1 MMNVKKA
8 VLGIIVGLVAVSAA
22 RAEDEQGVLSP
33 QIAVNTTKEP
43 MASGSFEPTWESLK
57 QYECPAWFRD
67 VKFGIWAHWGPQC
80 QPERGDW
87 YARHMYPEDHWQGK
101 FHREKYGHP
110 SKVGFKEVI
119 HDWKAENW
127 DPDRLVALYKRTGAQ
142 YFFAMANHH
151 DNFDLWDSPYQPWN
165 SVDMGP
171 KKNIIAGW
179 AKAAREQGLRFG
191 VSLHA
196 AHAWTW
202 YETSQGSD
210 KTGPMAN
217 IPYDGTLTKAD
228 GQGQWWEGYD
238 PQDLYAQNHK
248 PSRGSDNLGTIHSQW
263 NWGNGASIPDQA
275 YCDKFYNRTVD
286 LINRYE
292 PDLVYFDDTAL
303 PLYPISD
310 AGLKIAAHLY
320 NSSASRNQGKNQAVL
335 FGKILTEQQ
344 RDCLTWDV
352 ERGVCNDIQSD
363 PWQTDTCLG
372 TWHYDMGIYERNQ
385 YKTAKTVIHMLVDI
399 VSKNGNLLL
408 SVPIRGDGT
417 IDEKEER
424 ILEGIAAWMDI
435 HKECI
440 FGTRPWKIFGEGP
453 ALTQAAQLT
462 AQGFNEGR
470 GKPLTAQDVRFT
482 TKEGVLYA
490 ITLGWPTEPLAI
502 KALGTDAKDPEQ
514 VIAHIEVLGS
524 QEPVQWKQAEEALL
538 IQPLKNRV
546 CDETA
551 VFRITFK

>member
-1 MMNVKKA
+1 MNVKKA
-8 VLGIIVGLVAVSAA
+8 VLGIIVGLLAVSAA
-22 RAEDEQGVLSP
+22 LAEDEQGVLSP

-43 MASGSFEPTWESLK
+43 MASGSFEPTWQSLK

-127 DPDRLVALYKRTGAQ
+127 DPDRLVALYKRAGAQ

-210 KTGPMAN
+210 KTGPMAK

-372 TWHYDMGIYERNQ
+372 TWHYDMGIYERNH

-408 SVPIRGDGT
+408 SVPVRGDGT

-424 ILEGIAAWMDI
+424 ILDGIAAWMDI

-453 ALTQAAQLT
+453 ALAQAAQLT

-470 GKPLTAQDVRFT
+470 GKPLTAQDIRFT

-502 KALGTDAKDPEQ
+502 KALGTDAKDPKQ
-514 VIAHIEVLGS
+514 VIAHIGVLGS
-524 QEPVQWKQAEEALL
+524 QEPVEWKQAEEALL